1 MGTRTRRSGC
11 YGDCDVTV
19 PRPSQTLRSLRRF
32 AVRAVFL
39 VLLSGLPQL
48 GVALEDGTRS
58 LENHEM
64 RTVWRVLFF
73 DRAQVPAGPS
83 IAPSPLGDRGWTPA
97 PAGARATPTPA
108 AGALPPTRAP
118 SPSGSAA
125 PPGPA
130 KRLMTMLRVRAK
142 AQSSYT

>member
-1 MGTRTRRSGC
+1 M
-11 YGDCDVTV
+11 
-19 PRPSQTLRSLRRF
+19 
-32 AVRAVFL
+32 RAAFL
-39 VLLSGLPQL
+39 ILLSGLPQL

-58 LENHEM
+58 LQNHEM

-97 PAGARATPTPA
+97 PAGARVASSSVDRNVP
-108 AGALPPTRAP
+108 LRRAP
-118 SPSGSAA
+118 SPHGRAA

-142 AQSSYT
+142 AQSRYS